1 MLIKA
6 YLTLFHERALDITT
20 TTTTTTILFY
30 RYRLYKGLVPQIAR
44 KLVEA
49 GQDKKI
55 TVNFKHARIHIRGYI
70 GKEAFTPHWL

>member
-1 MLIKA
+1 MARSATKA
-6 YLTLFHERALDITT
+6 AGESDVTAAGEKTLDFDDVTLRGEKKQVTIQST

-49 GQDKKI
+49 
-55 TVNFKHARIHIRGYI
+55 
-70 GKEAFTPHWL
+70 